1 MVNAEGTN
9 GADNGTRPSDEI
21 LRDILLDFS
30 RRQLSIKVRLAKLGS
45 KHGYFIG
52 KNKLSR
58 LNKDFN
64 IPSVRK
70 PPPTSIATTLIAEV
84 VLQDTNQ
91 RHGPVRTQR
100 KIARRHNML
109 IPRDTVRK
117 IQKEIDPEGA
127 EARFPGRKK
136 AIKVR
141 GQLTAVGIMEEVH
154 CDGHEKLGPIA
165 LRLGGV
171 VFGIYGFRDHTG
183 RILHLEVVPNDR
195 DRLTICHCYL
205 DFVEVTGEIPIQL
218 TFDGGTETGYMA
230 SSQHELRRRY
240 LPELLEST
248 RPATRALKS
257 MDNIPIES
265 GWKYWIDDE
274 GANIKTALL
283 EAHTNGLF
291 APGNQIHI
299 NLFQWLWSR
308 IIRHHLQEWKYY
320 FNSTARRSQKD
331 KLLPT
336 AAPDEV
342 FSRPED
348 FGLERCGTGIPRDV
362 IDEMRGRLPVTR
374 EQVMRWVP
382 DEFNEVAEVTYEEI
396 GSPKLVHSTGWETY
410 RAMLTIIQDVYA

>member
-30 RRQLSIKVRLAKLGS
+30 RRQLSIKVRLAELGS

-100 KIARRHNML
+100 KIACRHNVL

-165 LRLGGV
+165 LRLG
-171 VFGIYGFRDHTG
+171 
-183 RILHLEVVPNDR
+183 
-195 DRLTICHCYL
+195 

-230 SSQHELRRRY
+230 SSQHELRHRY

-248 RPATRALKS
+248 CPATRALKS

-362 IDEMRGRLPVTR
+362 IDEMRGRLPVTG